1 MTGIRRADPE
11 TVRALA
17 ERLALAGEARLGRSL
32 TIRHVDAGS
41 CGGCEIAL
49 AAARRLRE
57 GLGRYGISF
66 VDTPRDGDVLLV
78 TGVATAGMAEAVR
91 ATAEAMP
98 LPRFVIAV
106 GDCAIDGGLF
116 RESPSVLGG
125 VQAILPVD
133 LVIGGCP
140 PPVERIVDGLIA
152 LLEAN
157 AVEPRRRRNAAG
169 ETSGAPAQGRRE
181 PPPPAFPER

>member
-1 MTGIRRADPE
+1 MTGARRADPE

-17 ERLALAGEARLGRSL
+17 ERFAMTGEALLGRSL

-49 AAARRLRE
+49 ASARRLRD
-57 GLGRYGISF
+57 GLGRYGIRF
-66 VDTPRDGDVLLV
+66 VETPRDADVLLV
-78 TGVATAGMAEAVR
+78 TGVAASGMEAALL
-91 ATAEAMP
+91 ATFAAMP
-98 LPRFVIAV
+98 RPRFVVAT
-106 GDCAIDGGLF
+106 GDCAVDGGLF

-125 VQAILPVD
+125 VEAVLPVD
-133 LVIGGCP
+133 LVIAGCP

-157 AVEPRRRRNAAG
+157 DVAPRRRRNAAG
-169 ETSGAPAQGRRE
+169 EGRSGESRARQE
-181 PPPPAFPER
+181 PPPPSRPEN